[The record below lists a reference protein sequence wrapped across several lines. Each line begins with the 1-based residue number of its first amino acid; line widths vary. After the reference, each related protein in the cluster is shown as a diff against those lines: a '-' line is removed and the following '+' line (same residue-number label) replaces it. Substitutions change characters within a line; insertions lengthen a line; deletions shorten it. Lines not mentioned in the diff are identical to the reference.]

1 MLTPRS
7 LSTGMKCLPSTKLAS
22 ANGNVLH
29 DWHAETLAMRAFN
42 RFLLDEIHKNMLA
55 SPTSSES
62 EILRRRSKSEVD
74 HEAGVQPFAVKDG
87 LRIFMYCSE
96 APCGDASMEV
106 LMDRLE
112 DATPWLATDRVDA
125 GEGAMLGRGCF
136 GELGVVRRKPC
147 MFDCLI
153 YRDVHLLR

>member
-1 MLTPRS
+1 
-7 LSTGMKCLPSTKLAS
+7 MKCLPTSKIPS

-29 DWHAETLAMRAFN
+29 DWHAETLTLRVFN
-42 RFLLDEIHKNMLA
+42 RFLLDESHHLLSKSGL
-55 SPTSSES
+55 TES
-62 EILRRRSKSEVD
+62 EILICRPKSGMSSIGND
-74 HEAGVQPFAVKDG
+74 NQPFAIKDG

-112 DATPWLATDRVDA
+112 DATPWPVPDA
-125 GEGAMLGRGCF
+125 SNVIEGAMLGRGCF

-147 MFDCLI
+147 KSHMVSQKGCC
-153 YRDVHLLR
+153 